1 MENFEKYL
9 MAHQYMPK
17 KFRDPH
23 KNSPTPP
30 PPPTYLMYSPLS
42 RFVAEIYKYD
52 FSAFSS

>member
-17 KFRDPH
+17 TFRDPH
-23 KNSPTPP
+23 KNPPT
-30 PPPTYLMYSPLS
+30 PPPTYLMCSHLS

>member
-30 PPPTYLMYSPLS
+30 PTYLMYSPLS